1 MYTTVEAATEI
12 SIKPG
17 TFRQRANRMGLMP
30 DIVGKVFI
38 WNDKQVDL
46 VNRYNRTRSTN
57 FFKYHRMNIS
67 IVDFYITHSH
77 NTQMEIAKILNVNQS
92 SITKSLNG
100 NVDYKNGKRIY
111 GGSSKRLRKI
121 IDSDDKIKIILDKMS
136 KIREEKW

>member
-1 MYTTVEAATEI
+1 MYTTVEAATDI

-77 NTQMEIAKILNVNQS
+77 NTQMEIANSMGISVSKVNRALTEFLDTGC
-92 SITKSLNG
+92 ITVASKM
-100 NVDYKNGKRIY
+100 NVDNFNK
-111 GGSSKRLRKI
+111 
-121 IDSDDKIKIILDKMS
+121 
-136 KIREEKW
+136 